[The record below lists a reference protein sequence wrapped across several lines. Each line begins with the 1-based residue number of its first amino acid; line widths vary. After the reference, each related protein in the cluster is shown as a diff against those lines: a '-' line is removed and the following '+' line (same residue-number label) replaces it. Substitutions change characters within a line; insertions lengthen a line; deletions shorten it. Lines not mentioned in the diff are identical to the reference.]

1 MAHAAAGAHQPRVLR
16 RGAHTGAALRALPE
30 RETKQL
36 KEGSARVL
44 LSALAS
50 TRRPRD
56 NFAHLRADDMLA
68 LGASTLLTLRPGQC
82 ARILH
87 PKDLSWAALSACVA
101 AGTLSLLTMLLA
113 ACATGGG
120 GPSLPPGVK
129 FVKMGDGAYAIQD
142 EGHTF
147 YSHTRTTQLVLLVSA
162 LRCLCVHI
170 AHAPTRDSVTLVE

>member
-1 MAHAAAGAHQPRVLR
+1 MPFPLRMSRWPTRLLVLTSLACSVGVLIQVR
-16 RGAHTGAALRALPE
+16 PCVRCRNARPSNF
-30 RETKQL
+30 

-56 NFAHLRADDMLA
+56 NFAHLRADDVIA

-113 ACATGGG
+113 ACATGGKR
-120 GPSLPPGVK
+120 PWMLKCTATMVVPL
-129 FVKMGDGAYAIQD
+129 I
-142 EGHTF
+142 
-147 YSHTRTTQLVLLVSA
+147 LLKV
-162 LRCLCVHI
+162 RP
-170 AHAPTRDSVTLVE
+170 AP

>member
-56 NFAHLRADDMLA
+56 NFAHLRADDVLA

-113 ACATGGG
+113 ACATGGKR
-120 GPSLPPGVK
+120 PWMLKCTATMVVPL
-129 FVKMGDGAYAIQD
+129 I
-142 EGHTF
+142 
-147 YSHTRTTQLVLLVSA
+147 LLKV
-162 LRCLCVHI
+162 RP
-170 AHAPTRDSVTLVE
+170 AP